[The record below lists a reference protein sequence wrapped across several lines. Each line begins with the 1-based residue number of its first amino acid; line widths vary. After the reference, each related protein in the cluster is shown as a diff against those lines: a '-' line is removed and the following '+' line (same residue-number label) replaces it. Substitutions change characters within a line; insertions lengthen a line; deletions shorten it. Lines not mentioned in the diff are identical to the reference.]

1 MGEAGGTG
9 DPRSEDL
16 RAGSDLSG
24 VPLPPSHLSREL
36 RLRCCGGS
44 LSGTRKRS
52 RAGPG
57 RRPLAV
63 GFTYA
68 LLCGPKDALSRPGP
82 FVCEED
88 VDKAAW
94 LLGALNMSQGLKRGR
109 QPSGGKAV
117 ATWLPAGPELQ

>member
-1 MGEAGGTG
+1 MLWGE
-9 DPRSEDL
+9 
-16 RAGSDLSG
+16 
-24 VPLPPSHLSREL
+24 
-36 RLRCCGGS
+36 

-68 LLCGPKDALSRPGP
+68 LLCGPKEALSRPGP

-88 VDKAAW
+88 MDNAAW
-94 LLGALNMSQGLKRGR
+94 LLGALNVSQGLKRGR

-117 ATWLPAGPELQ
+117 ATWLPAGPELP

>member
-1 MGEAGGTG
+1 MGLGTPG
-9 DPRSEDL
+9 QRILGLGVTS
-16 RAGSDLSG
+16 AGSPFR
-24 VPLPPSHLSREL
+24 PLTSPQGL

-44 LSGTRKRS
+44 LSGTRRRS
-52 RAGPG
+52 REGPG

-68 LLCGPKDALSRPGP
+68 LLCGPKEALSRPGP

-88 VDKAAW
+88 MDNAAW
-94 LLGALNMSQGLKRGR
+94 LLGALNVSQGLKRAR

-117 ATWLPAGPELQ
+117 VTWLPAGSELQ